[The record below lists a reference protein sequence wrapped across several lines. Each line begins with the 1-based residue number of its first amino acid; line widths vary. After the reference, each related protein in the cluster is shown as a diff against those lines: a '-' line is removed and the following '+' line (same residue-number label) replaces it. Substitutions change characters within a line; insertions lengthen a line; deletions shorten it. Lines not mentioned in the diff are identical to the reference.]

1 MRSSARLR
9 ALVVSLAALGALL
22 IVAPLASAA
31 KYDVGVGDSE
41 LYPAAQSA
49 PLRAVPS
56 TAFIHPPKPIA
67 SYDGQIAAHRAV
79 GQLPQ
84 RVIGGTGTKNH
95 RSMTKVVRVAVA
107 AAKRWKPVY
116 SVSLVNE
123 PDTAGV
129 SVCGYAK

>member
-31 KYDVGVGDSE
+31 KYDVGVGDSA

-49 PLRAVPS
+49 PPGAAGWRVVMDP
-56 TAFIHPPKPIA
+56 TKPLA
-67 SYDGQIAAHRAV
+67 SYDGQIGARRAV

-84 RVIGGTGTKNH
+84 LVIGGTGTKNH
-95 RSMTKVVRVAVA
+95 RSMTKFVRVAVA
-107 AAKRWKPVY
+107 AA
-116 SVSLVNE
+116 
-123 PDTAGV
+123 
-129 SVCGYAK
+129 